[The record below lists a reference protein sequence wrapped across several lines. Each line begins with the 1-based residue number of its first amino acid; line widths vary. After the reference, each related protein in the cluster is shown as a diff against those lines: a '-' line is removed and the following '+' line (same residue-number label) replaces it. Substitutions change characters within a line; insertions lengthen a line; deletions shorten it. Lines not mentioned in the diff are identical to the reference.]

1 VTLGRVAAREG
12 IVKFPRRQFLHF
24 AAGAAALPALT
35 RTVRAQAYP
44 TRPITIIIPFP
55 PGGANDM
62 LGRILAERMRGL
74 LSQSIVIENVG
85 GASGSIGVGRAVRSP
100 ADGYTLNIGSVSSHV
115 LSGAIYALP
124 YDLVNDLEPVAL
136 LAFEPLMIVGR
147 KGIPAADLKELIAW
161 LKANPGKAS
170 QGNPGTGSLG
180 QIIGALFQKE
190 TGTKF
195 QAVPYRGGG
204 PAIQDLVAGHIDLM
218 IEPTSNFAQHIPSGA
233 VKPYAV
239 AAKTR
244 VPAAL
249 HVPTVDEAGLPG
261 FYASLWLG
269 LWLPKSTP
277 KDVVAKLNSAVIE
290 ALADPA
296 VRQRLTD
303 IGQNVPPP
311 EQQTPEALGAFQKA
325 EIEKWWPIIKAANI
339 KAE

>member
-1 VTLGRVAAREG
+1 L
-12 IVKFPRRQFLHF
+12 KLPRRQFLRL
-24 AAGAAALPALT
+24 AAGAAALPAVSRIAT
-35 RTVRAQAYP
+35 AQTYP
-44 TRPITIIIPFP
+44 TRPITMIVPFP

-62 LGRILAERMRGL
+62 LGRIIAERIRSIFG
-74 LSQSIVIENVG
+74 QSIVIENVG

-115 LSGAIYALP
+115 LSGAVYALP
-124 YDLVNDLEPVAL
+124 YDLLIDLEPVAL

-147 KGIPAADLKELIAW
+147 KGMPAADLKELIAW

-170 QGNPGTGSLG
+170 QGNPGSGSLG
-180 QIIGALFQKE
+180 HVIGALFQKE
-190 TGTKF
+190 TGTQF
-195 QAVPYRGGG
+195 QSVPYRGGG

-239 AAKTR
+239 TAKIR
-244 VPAAL
+244 VPAAPQ
-249 HVPTVDEAGLPG
+249 VPTVDEAGLPG

-269 LWLPKSTP
+269 LWLPKSTS
-277 KDVVAKLNSAVIE
+277 KDVLTKLNSAVIE

-296 VRQRLTD
+296 VRQRLAD
-303 IGQNVPPP
+303 IGQSVPPR
-311 EQQTPEALGAFQKA
+311 EEQTPEALRAYQKA